1 MKFNN
6 LIPFILSRAVEQE
19 LSDSN
24 EQLSEAVVT
33 NQSIIA
39 AKRKMEQEM
48 STLQVSLS
56 IFVKL
61 RSRSRSR
68 SGEVQEV
75 QSQVKSCFD
84 IQ

>member
-6 LIPFILSRAVEQE
+6 LIPVILSRAVEQE

-33 NQSIIA
+33 NQSITA

-48 STLQVSLS
+48 STLQVSL
-56 IFVKL
+56 VKTITL
-61 RSRSRSR
+61 VFTEFYSRVSWTRWR
-68 SGEVQEV
+68 MRRP
-75 QSQVKSCFD
+75 CPRRAP
-84 IQ
+84 